1 LETFKVLHFF
11 KVSPYFFNHYAM
23 AHKKSIRFANSL
35 YYTRGFT
42 LLEMLVVLVLVGLIS
57 TLLLQGFSSVLHL
70 RTGFLAQ
77 LEAAQRGTLQEHW
90 FRSTITAILTDYRN
104 GEHIFKGEERQLSG
118 LTIAALDQMT
128 GMPSPFAWQLKY
140 AGGTTTLLYQN
151 HKSEYWEIARW
162 LGDQG
167 RFRYMAVDGQWHTQW
182 PPSFGLEPA
191 QIPRAILLEGQR
203 RQTPF
208 TWIVKL
214 TEHDYARFEVRED
227 W

>member
-1 LETFKVLHFF
+1 
-11 KVSPYFFNHYAM
+11 M
-23 AHKKSIRFANSL
+23 AHKKSVYSANPL
-35 YYTRGFT
+35 YYIRGFT

-57 TLLLQGFSSVLHL
+57 TLLLQGFSSVLQL
-70 RTGFLAQ
+70 RSGFIAQ
-77 LEAAQRGTLQEHW
+77 LEATQRGALQEYW
-90 FRSTITAILTDYRN
+90 FRSTITAIMTDYRD

-128 GMPSPFAWQLKY
+128 GMPSAFAWQLKY
-140 AGGTTTLLYQN
+140 ADGTTTLLYQN
-151 HKSEYWEIARW
+151 NKGEYWEIARW
-162 LGDQG
+162 LGEQG

-182 PPSFGLEPA
+182 PPRLGLEPA

-214 TEHDYARFEVRED
+214 TEHDYARYEVRED